1 MVESTTQAQ
10 APQLSEEQIQ
20 REVAKRYQILQ
31 QEVQALVSRIMEV
44 EDESAENKLVLG
56 TITKLEDD
64 RKCWRLINGVIFE
77 RTKAEVVPELEQMIA
92 NCLVVTKQLNEG
104 LGQKKQEMAKLEQ
117 AYEHIMKAAKER
129 KAEAVETGEQKPG
142 GVLV

>member
-1 MVESTTQAQ
+1 
-10 APQLSEEQIQ
+10 
-20 REVAKRYQILQ
+20 
-31 QEVQALVSRIMEV
+31 MEV

-92 NCLVVTKQLNEG
+92 NCLQVTKQLNEG
-104 LGQKKQEMAKLEQ
+104 LG
-117 AYEHIMKAAKER
+117 
-129 KAEAVETGEQKPG
+129 
-142 GVLV
+142 

>member
-1 MVESTTQAQ
+1 
-10 APQLSEEQIQ
+10 
-20 REVAKRYQILQ
+20 
-31 QEVQALVSRIMEV
+31 MEV

-92 NCLVVTKQLNEG
+92 NCLQVTKQLNEG